1 MQFEDRALAPYQ
13 GNEPYIFL
21 SYSHRDAGPAAEI
34 IRELNLDGFRVWY
47 DEGLVPGKEW
57 DENIARAIMNCSYFV
72 ALMSAN
78 YLDSANCRDELNF
91 ARDKKLPLLLL
102 YLEDVELPAGM
113 EMRLGRMLAI
123 HVHKFLRREQL
134 IGKIRAADG
143 ITAEVVLPDGA
154 RTAHVGEK
162 IYKF

>member
-13 GNEPYIFL
+13 GSEPYIFL
-21 SYSHRDAGPAAEI
+21 SYSHRDAAPAAEI
-34 IRELNLDGFRVWY
+34 IRDLNLDGFRIWY

-91 ARDKKLPLLLL
+91 ARDKKLPLLKYKSSGDPNSPGENEIVLWGDV
-102 YLEDVELPAGM
+102 YEKTLEENEP
-113 EMRLGRMLAI
+113 
-123 HVHKFLRREQL
+123 
-134 IGKIRAADG
+134 
-143 ITAEVVLPDGA
+143 
-154 RTAHVGEK
+154 
-162 IYKF
+162 